1 MNTKQVAELLGTD
14 PRTLRQFLRSS
25 ASTFVAV
32 GSGARYDFTERDVP
46 TIKKKFS
53 EWSGAVRGATT
64 TPALVRRVRPAVPTP
79 EGLATIGDAQRQR
92 DHEVWAEEGPIHM
105 PDIRDPKVRARV
117 RRDAEDREA
126 RLMMLLM
133 SKGMHVMQR
142 RDKRK

>member
-64 TPALVRRVRPAVPTP
+64 TPAPVRRVRPVVQTS
-79 EGLATIGDAQRQR
+79 EEQVREAQRTR
-92 DHEVWAEEGPIHM
+92 DEEVWAEEGPIHM
-105 PDIRDPKVRARV
+105 PDIRNPKVRARV

-133 SKGMHVMQR
+133 SRGMHVMQKGDR
-142 RDKRK
+142 RK